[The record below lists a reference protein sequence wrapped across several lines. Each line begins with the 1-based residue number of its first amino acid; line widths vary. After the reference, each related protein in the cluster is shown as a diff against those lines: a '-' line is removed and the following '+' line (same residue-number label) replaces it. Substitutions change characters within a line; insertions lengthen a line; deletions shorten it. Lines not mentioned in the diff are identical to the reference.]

1 MKTDKKK
8 CCKCNANEQILNC
21 SFGMK
26 LLFLLLSLGNYLEK
40 VIRTAI
46 DVPQVLSLSNYLIA
60 VYDKNDEIYS
70 YILTTKHQLQR
81 RISV

>member
-1 MKTDKKK
+1 
-8 CCKCNANEQILNC
+8 
-21 SFGMK
+21 MK

-46 DVPQVLSLSNYLIA
+46 DVLQVLSLSNYLIA

>member
-1 MKTDKKK
+1 
-8 CCKCNANEQILNC
+8 
-21 SFGMK
+21 MK